1 MVASA
6 SEDLVIDL
14 AHVET
19 GQKVAEVPTDSPTF
33 TVAWHPKKYLLAFA
47 CEDKDKYNPDRDA
60 GIIKLYGVIVD

>member
-1 MVASA
+1 MASA

-19 GQKVAEVPTDSPTF
+19 GQKVAEVPCDSPTF
-33 TVAWHPKKYLLAFA
+33 TVAWHPKKYYLAFA